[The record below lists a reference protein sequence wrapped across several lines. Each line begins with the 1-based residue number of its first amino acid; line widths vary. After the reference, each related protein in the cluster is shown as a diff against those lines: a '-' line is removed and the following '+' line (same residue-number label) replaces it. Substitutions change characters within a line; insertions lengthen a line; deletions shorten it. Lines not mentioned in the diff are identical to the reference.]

1 MTTPPLPREE
11 ADRILVG
18 LGAAHDQVAAAMY
31 NVDSHPGLAFLRGG
45 AVSGATA
52 DRWRELEPK
61 IGVLWAHFTV
71 FSEVLDQA
79 RAVRDRRGRPGDAEL
94 AELGLLL
101 RGATIGLDA
110 AGLPNDGSTGPAVR
124 YVSVAD
130 LVPSLQKSCTAVLAE
145 LTSVDGAVRVLGGR
159 FEPLE
164 RSLAEVREL
173 ATTLNEHAEPG
184 EELVQRIQLART
196 ELLFADPLGAAPGGT
211 VAPAAERRL
220 TGLATELAAAKD
232 RLAALAA
239 LRAGFDD
246 RLTALE
252 RSIDEVGAAE
262 HEAADACREA
272 ATKILDPGLPAAPDS
287 AGRLRAAVAA
297 LRDLHAAALW
307 HKLGERFVAVER
319 DTTAAADRAGRLR
332 DAATGLLAR
341 RDELRGRLD
350 AYHAKAGR
358 HGLAEHPELTAQHG
372 TARQLLYTAPCDL
385 PAATRAVFGY
395 QQLLAAILGQ
405 PTTGTR
411 E

>member
-1 MTTPPLPREE
+1 MTTPPLSRDE

-45 AVSGATA
+45 TVSGATA
-52 DRWRELEPK
+52 ELWRGLGPR
-61 IGVLWAHFTV
+61 VNLLWAHFTV
-71 FSEVLDQA
+71 FSEVLEQA

-110 AGLPNDGSTGPAVR
+110 AGLPSDGTGPPARWVAV
-124 YVSVAD
+124 SE
-130 LVPSLQKSCTAVLAE
+130 LVPALQKSCGEVLAE
-145 LTSVDGAVRVLGGR
+145 LTSVDSAVRVLGGR

-164 RSLAEVREL
+164 RSLNEVREL
-173 ATTLNEHAEPG
+173 ATALNEHAEPG
-184 EELVQRIQLART
+184 QELVDRLQRART
-196 ELLFADPLGAAPGGT
+196 ELLFADPLGAAPGGV
-211 VAPAAERRL
+211 VAPAAEHRL
-220 TGLATELAAAKD
+220 TALADQLTAARD
-232 RLAALAA
+232 RLAALAS
-239 LRAGFDD
+239 LRAGFES

-252 RSIDEVGAAE
+252 QAIEDVGAAE
-262 HEAADACREA
+262 RRAAEACREA
-272 ATKILDPGLPAAPDS
+272 ATKVLDPGLPAPPDS
-287 AGRLRAAVAA
+287 VTRLRAAAA
-297 LRDLHAAALW
+297 KLRDLHAAALW
-307 HKLGERFVAVER
+307 NRLGERFAEVER
-319 DTTAAADRAGRLR
+319 DTTGAADRAGRLR
-332 DAATGLLAR
+332 DAATGLVAR

-358 HGLAEHPELTAQHG
+358 HGLAEHPELTARHG

-385 PAATRAVFGY
+385 HAATRAVFGY